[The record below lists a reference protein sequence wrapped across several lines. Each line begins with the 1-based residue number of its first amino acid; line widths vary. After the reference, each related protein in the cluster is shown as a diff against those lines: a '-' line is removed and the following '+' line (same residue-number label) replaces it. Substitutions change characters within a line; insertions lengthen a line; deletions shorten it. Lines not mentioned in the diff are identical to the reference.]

1 MVSIVSLRLVW
12 YKHTA
17 DNADVY
23 KICHQTKE
31 RTNEIKPD
39 GMLNMNN
46 DKTETESET
55 TETANDIHLS
65 VLHLVEGAGI
75 SRATIKSIRNPEW

>member
-1 MVSIVSLRLVW
+1 MVSIVLLRLLQ
-12 YKHTA
+12 A
-17 DNADVY
+17 DNA
-23 KICHQTKE
+23 KIYQRTNE
-31 RTNEIKPD
+31 RMNEIKPD

-65 VLHLVEGAGI
+65 AVHLVEGAGI
-75 SRATIKSIRNPEW
+75 SRATIKSIRNSE